1 MKIIVCGGRD
11 YKDLPTLYTVLDQ
24 IHAENKLTCLV
35 NGGYRGADKLASRWA
50 EQRGVPFQEV
60 HANWEKYGKDAGPKR
75 NAQMLKLHPDTTALI
90 AFPGGD
96 GTADMTAKAIAAKKQ
111 VVTVRVVEK
120 EIQLELILAGVDS
133 LFQKPFVFGN
143 RSLKCP

>member
-11 YKDLPTLYTVLDQ
+11 YKDLPTLYTVLDH
-24 IHAENKLTCLV
+24 IHAENKLTCIV

-50 EQRGVPFQEV
+50 EQRGVPFLEV
-60 HANWEKYGKDAGPKR
+60 HANWEKYGKEAGPKR
-75 NAQMLKLHPDTTALI
+75 NTQMLKLHPDAVSLI

-96 GTADMTAKAIAAKKQ
+96 GTLDMTSKAIEAKKT
-111 VVTVRVVEK
+111 VVTVRVVKK
-120 EIQLELILAGVDS
+120 EIQLLISDSDVDS
-133 LFQKPFVFGN
+133 ASQKFVIGN

>member
-50 EQRGVPFQEV
+50 EQRGVPFLEV
-60 HANWEKYGKDAGPKR
+60 HANWEKYGKEAGPKR
-75 NAQMLKLHPDTTALI
+75 NTQMLKLHPDVVAVV

-96 GTADMTAKAIAAKKQ
+96 GTIDMTSKAIEAKKT
-111 VVTVRVVEK
+111 VVTVHVVKK
-120 EIQLELILAGVDS
+120 EIQLLISDAAADS
-133 LFQKPFVFGN
+133 LFQKSFVIGS